1 MKTGLDPSRIF
12 MQWGIHKHR
21 ESELDRCPIRLT
33 STDASSSKGYV
44 MRQSMKFAI
53 AIVKPFKLDEILEAL
68 TRVGIQG
75 LTVTEAKGYG
85 RKKGHTEFYRG
96 AEYTSKFVPMLKLEI
111 AVSSDQ
117 VDKVTEA
124 IVQAAKTGEN
134 GDGRIFV
141 YDLDHTVRIRTGEID
156 EMPPRKAA

>member
-1 MKTGLDPSRIF
+1 
-12 MQWGIHKHR
+12 
-21 ESELDRCPIRLT
+21 
-33 STDASSSKGYV
+33 
-44 MRQSMKFAI
+44 MRQSMKFVI

-141 YDLDHTVRIRTGEID
+141 YDLDHTVRIRTEEID